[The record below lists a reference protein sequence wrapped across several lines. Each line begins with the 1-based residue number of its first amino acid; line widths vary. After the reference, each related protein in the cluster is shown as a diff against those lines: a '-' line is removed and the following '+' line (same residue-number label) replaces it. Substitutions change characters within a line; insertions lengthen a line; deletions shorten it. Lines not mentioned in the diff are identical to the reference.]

1 MALPVLDSMFS
12 PLTAVAQT
20 MKKAPVRL
28 GYVYTPNGIIG
39 CNDKSPKKF
48 MWTPTA
54 AGAELRVQP
63 DDEVARAVPRQRRR
77 LQRTGAGHRPGARRR
92 SRRPRARDRDLAHRR
107 ASVQDRRRRLQ
118 ARHLGRPDRG
128 AGVRQADAARVARA
142 GARAAGARRQLRLGL
157 HLRVHVDVV
166 ARRDQPAAR
175 RNQSAHGV
183 RAAVRRRRE
192 HRADRAHGTAREPE
206 ERARLRH
213 RQPDAPAG
221 QRSAPATSGSSTN
234 ISRRCAI
241 SSGAFSAPKNRTSR

>member
-1 MALPVLDSMFS
+1 MIITNKTLPRRTFLRGVGAIVALPVLDSMFS

-48 MWTPTA
+48 LWTPTT
-54 AGAELRVQP
+54 AGADFAFSPTIKSLEPFR
-63 DDEVARAVPRQRRR
+63 DDVVVYQRI
-77 LQRTGAGHRPGARRR
+77 GAGHRPGARRW
-92 SRRPRARDRDLAHRR
+92 SRRPRARDGDLAHRR
-107 ASVQDRRRRLQ
+107 APVQDRRRRLQ
-118 ARHLGRPDRG
+118 ARHLRRPDRG

-142 GARAAGARRQLRLGL
+142 GARAAGARRQLRLRL

-166 ARRDQPAAR
+166 AGRDQPASR
-175 RNQSAHGV
+175 RNQSPHGV
-183 RAAVRRRRE
+183 RAALRRRRE

-213 RQPDAPAG
+213 PA
-221 QRSAPATSGSSTN
+221 A
-234 ISRRCAI
+234 
-241 SSGAFSAPKNRTSR
+241 